1 MASQELD
8 VVDFSTFI
16 VSLASNVMV
25 HLGVDAEDEVAN
37 PNLELA
43 QQTIDILAL
52 LEEKT
57 RGNLTEDEDKLL
69 KGVLYQVRMAYVSKA

>member
-8 VVDFSTFI
+8 IVDFSTFI

-25 HLGVDAEDEVAN
+25 NLGVDAEDGESQAN
-37 PNLELA
+37 FALA

-57 RGNLTEDEDKLL
+57 QGNLTEDEDKLL
-69 KGVLYQVRMAYVSKA
+69 KGVLYQVRMAYVSKV